1 MIATQGCIKAHPA
14 VMLTKP
20 LRAPLRVIVRSKIP
34 SPVWRSVRKQFIN
47 SDEMA
52 PVAEPGEVDTVQQ
65 AAASEQ
71 VAILMQKVP
80 GTFDGKKYSFSTCD
94 EA

>member
-1 MIATQGCIKAHPA
+1 
-14 VMLTKP
+14 
-20 LRAPLRVIVRSKIP
+20 
-34 SPVWRSVRKQFIN
+34 VRKQFIN

-52 PVAEPGEVDTVQQ
+52 PVAEPGEVDTMQQ

-71 VAILMQKVP
+71 VALLMQKVP
-80 GTFDGKKYSFSTCD
+80 GTFDSNKYSFSTCD